1 MNSFAL
7 VPYKAGSVPERSGLK
22 IQQIR
27 QINMWRSMHFSGIM
41 TNFVS
46 MTTHSCHFFVI
57 FRKFQQN
64 TDSGLPDTE
73 HKALEKGFRDLVH
86 QD

>member
-27 QINMWRSMHFSGIM
+27 QINRWRSVHCPGIL

-46 MTTHSCHFFVI
+46 MTTHSCHFFVK

-64 TDSGLPDTE
+64 SDNGLPDTE
-73 HKALEKGFRDLVH
+73 HKALKKAFKDLI
-86 QD
+86 QPD